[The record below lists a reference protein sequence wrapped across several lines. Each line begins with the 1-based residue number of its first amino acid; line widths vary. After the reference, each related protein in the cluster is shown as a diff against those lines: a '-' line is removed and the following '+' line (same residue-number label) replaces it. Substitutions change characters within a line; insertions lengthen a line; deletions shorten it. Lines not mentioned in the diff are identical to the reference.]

1 VKANSPP
8 EEWATKLA
16 GQVMDADDHILLALV
31 VERDGELL
39 GKKAS
44 ASLRDIPSED
54 EMRRRVAAFA
64 VTYGAA
70 EGATSWL
77 GRAQYLT
84 VAYED
89 YKVLV
94 LRLPSGPY
102 EGTLIDVRI
111 SRDVNAEVVYEKI
124 ISKTLG

>member
-1 VKANSPP
+1 
-8 EEWATKLA
+8 
-16 GQVMDADDHILLALV
+16 MDSDGNILLAMV
-31 VERDGELL
+31 VDHDGELL

-77 GRAQYLT
+77 GRTQYLT

-94 LRLPSGPY
+94 LRLPSGPH
-102 EGTLIDVRI
+102 EGTLVDVRI
-111 SRDVNAEVVYEKI
+111 PRDVNAEVVYENI